1 MGPFLCY
8 SQDQTTQ
15 IGADRRSRELLPEV
29 KDREFLQTRQT
40 RLGSHAIDRTC
51 RTCRTCTLR
60 KSPLP
65 SSRHTK
71 SSWNPWGF
79 PRKWSSKCWVFH
91 IFISSL
97 GVAKIP
103 MFCRKLHW
111 SGQGSYTSPVVRGT
125 VISSWCPEN
134 VRLWLL
140 CFFFLHWQLS
150 VIVSLFSNWRAK
162 DEVMR
167 RKSSKTGTSNW

>member
-1 MGPFLCY
+1 MVIFHGELLNNQRVIYITNNKQALRSWLPSCAIPRIKPHRSAL
-8 SQDQTTQ
+8 
-15 IGADRRSRELLPEV
+15 RRSRELLPEV
-29 KDREFLQTRQT
+29 KDREFLQSRP
-40 RLGSHAIDRTC
+40 GSAMDRTC

-60 KSPLP
+60 KSQLP

-71 SSWNPWGF
+71 SYWNPRGF

-103 MFCRKLHW
+103 MFCRTLHW

-140 CFFFLHWQLS
+140 CLFFLFTDNSRW
-150 VIVSLFSNWRAK
+150 
-162 DEVMR
+162 
-167 RKSSKTGTSNW
+167 